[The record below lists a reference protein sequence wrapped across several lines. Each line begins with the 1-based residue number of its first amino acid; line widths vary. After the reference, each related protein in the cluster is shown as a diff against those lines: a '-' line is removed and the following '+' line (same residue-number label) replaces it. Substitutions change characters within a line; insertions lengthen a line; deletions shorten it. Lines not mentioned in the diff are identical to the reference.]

1 MYAVVP
7 AGGSGTRLWPLS
19 RSTNPKFL
27 HALTGDRRS
36 LIRGT
41 LDRLAP
47 LVPADRTYV
56 VTGGAHA
63 ADLARA
69 LPELPARNILVEPGP
84 RDSAPAIGLAA
95 AIIERRDPGAVM
107 GSFASDH
114 VVRDEAAFRAAVTAA
129 AQVAADGLLVTVGIA
144 PTSAATGFGYIR
156 RGAELTGLPGCS
168 VEQFVEKPDR
178 QTAEDYLAT
187 GRYLWNA
194 SMFCW
199 RTDAFLAELARQQPE
214 LHAGLVRI
222 AESWDGPDEQETL
235 TAIWPTLPKVTVDIG
250 VMEDAAARGRVA
262 TVPGDFGW
270 DDIGD
275 WDTLGELLPAD
286 DTGNVLL
293 GRPEDVLTMDAMGS
307 VLVPAGGRLI
317 ALVGVD
323 DVIVVDTPDAVLVCR
338 RESAQEVKECV
349 AALRERGRTDLI

>member
-19 RSTNPKFL
+19 RAGNPKFL
-27 HALTGDRRS
+27 HDLTGSGRS
-36 LIRGT
+36 MIRAT
-41 LDRLAP
+41 VDRLAP

-63 ADLARA
+63 VGIARE
-69 LPELPARNILVEPGP
+69 LPEVPTQNILVEPAA

-95 AIIERRDPGAVM
+95 AVIEAREPGAVM

-114 VVRDEAAFRAAVTAA
+114 VVADEDGFRAVIGDAA
-129 AQVAADGLLVTVGIA
+129 RIAADGLLVTVGIT
-144 PTSAATGFGYIR
+144 PRSAATGFGYIAA
-156 RGAELTGLPGCS
+156 GPALPGLPGYA

-178 QTAEDYLAT
+178 ATAEAYLAS
-187 GRYLWNA
+187 GRYSWNA
-194 SMFCW
+194 SMFLW
-199 RTDAFLAELARQQPE
+199 RADVFLDELARQQPQ
-214 LHAGLVRI
+214 LHDGLRAI
-222 AESWDGPDEQETL
+222 AADWGTPAQQQTL
-235 TAIWPTLPKVTVDIG
+235 NTIWPTLPKVTVDVG

-275 WDTLGELLPAD
+275 WDILGEQLPAD
-286 DTGNVLL
+286 DAGNVVL
-293 GRPEDVLTMDAMGS
+293 GSAADVLVRDALSS
-307 VLVPAGGRLI
+307 VLVPAGGRVV

-323 DVIVVDTPDAVLVCR
+323 DVVVVDTPDAVLVCR
-338 RESAQEVKECV
+338 RESAQDVKECV
-349 AALRERGRTDLI
+349 AALRERGRADLL